1 MLLGFPTS
9 IALARVAMVG
19 CGFHKPDAKYSVMAA
34 FAFVARIISRSGS
47 PICRAQKAATAFP
60 RFPVGTMKPGGAPF
74 SRKYQRLAA
83 A

>member
-19 CGFHKPDAKYSVMAA
+19 CGFHEPDAKYSGMAP
-34 FAFVARIISRSGS
+34 FALVASIISRSGS
-47 PICRAQKAATAFP
+47 PICRAQNAATAFP
-60 RFPVGTMKPGGAPF
+60 RFPVGIMKPGSAPL
-74 SRKYQRLAA
+74 SRKCQRLAA